1 MDSSHLIPIAIIILC
16 VLMSAYFSATE
27 TAYSSLSRVRIK
39 NLAADGNRRA
49 ALVLRQSESY
59 DKLISTILIGNNI
72 VNILATSLATLL
84 FIDVLGDT
92 GATVSTIVMTIVI
105 LIFGEIS
112 PKSIAKDVPESFSM
126 FSAPFL
132 NILLKLLAPLNFL
145 FTGWKKLLT
154 SLFHIPAS
162 QGITEDE
169 LLTIVDEAQ
178 DDGGIDHEEGEL
190 IRSAIEFNDLDVTD
204 VLTPRV
210 DVEAIP
216 ENATNEEIME
226 VFRANS
232 YSRLP
237 VYRDNMDTIVGV
249 IHEKDFY
256 TRMLYGGEPLSAIL
270 QPPFFIPPSM
280 QISRL
285 LRELQTRQSHMA
297 IVTDDFGGTVGIVT
311 MEDVIEELVGEI
323 WDEHDE
329 VVSEI
334 VPLSDTTC
342 RVDCSTR
349 LDKLF
354 EYFQLDN
361 VPEDISTVSGWILE
375 SFGYIPQPGEQFT
388 YENLTVTVT
397 ETDGRRLLYATV
409 ESSPCQS
416 EPA

>member
-1 MDSSHLIPIAIIILC
+1 
-16 VLMSAYFSATE
+16 
-27 TAYSSLSRVRIK
+27 
-39 NLAADGNRRA
+39 
-49 ALVLRQSESY
+49 
-59 DKLISTILIGNNI
+59 
-72 VNILATSLATLL
+72 
-84 FIDVLGDT
+84 
-92 GATVSTIVMTIVI
+92 
-105 LIFGEIS
+105 
-112 PKSIAKDVPESFSM
+112 
-126 FSAPFL
+126 
-132 NILLKLLAPLNFL
+132 
-145 FTGWKKLLT
+145 
-154 SLFHIPAS
+154 
-162 QGITEDE
+162 
-169 LLTIVDEAQ
+169 
-178 DDGGIDHEEGEL
+178 
-190 IRSAIEFNDLDVTD
+190 
-204 VLTPRV
+204 
-210 DVEAIP
+210 
-216 ENATNEEIME
+216 ME

-256 TRMLYGGEPLSAIL
+256 TRMLHGGEPLSAIL

-375 SFGYIPQPGEQFT
+375 SFGLHSAAGRAVYIRKP
-388 YENLTVTVT
+388 
-397 ETDGRRLLYATV
+397 DGNRHRNGWAQAALCNRRILPL
-409 ESSPCQS
+409 SK
-416 EPA
+416 